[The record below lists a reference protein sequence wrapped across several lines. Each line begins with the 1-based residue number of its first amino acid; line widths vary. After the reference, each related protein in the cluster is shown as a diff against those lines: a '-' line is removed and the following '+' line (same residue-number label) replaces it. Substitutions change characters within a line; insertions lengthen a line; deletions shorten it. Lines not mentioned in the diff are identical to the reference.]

1 MPRTSL
7 DPMDTFMLSSSLSR
21 LITQVMELL
30 RIPESDSKEEILLK
44 VLSIAT
50 VMRVELEHLVE
61 HVLDED
67 KKEVEHENA

>member
-44 VLSIAT
+44 VPSIAT